1 MLRQVL
7 TARQHLLGNE
17 HTDTLLA
24 QYNLATVLKRENRLK
39 EAETLARANLET
51 QARVLDGDDPDTLA
65 SRSLLADIL
74 LREQR
79 PQEAEEFA
87 RRAFKDQLRTLGP
100 HHDTVESVGF
110 LAEALTRT
118 GRYEDAKRIYT
129 DTIARIGADT
139 RYAAREDVVDLWYG
153 RSFRLSRP
161 RRRRRL

>member
-1 MLRQVL
+1 VRRPCCARFS

-79 PQEAEEFA
+79 P
-87 RRAFKDQLRTLGP
+87 
-100 HHDTVESVGF
+100 
-110 LAEALTRT
+110 
-118 GRYEDAKRIYT
+118 
-129 DTIARIGADT
+129 
-139 RYAAREDVVDLWYG
+139 
-153 RSFRLSRP
+153 
-161 RRRRRL
+161 